1 MGAQPSV
8 FPHSTSSKG
17 LRVCEALHAGRF
29 PRMRQEGTRE
39 AFSLDRASLLL
50 LLQSFDIRR
59 RAEKLREAEE
69 RARKNAEASDGGPTH
84 LTSPYICTACI
95 IRRCEAQVMRK
106 DAVYFSRECE
116 SLEAELSRILDSGGR
131 RVLANF
137 IAFSSAKLSPGE
149 MQEASPY
156 PSKPPITARGR
167 CSNCRASEAERDAAH
182 AAACISCYKLEGL
195 CAFLETHAERIQA
208 AAALYSANTS
218 RSGVS
223 VHLARRPR
231 APAAAGSSQGPQQRA
246 LSLCGPLASNAGKP
260 NEGSSNSSRRGPR
273 VRRAETESMV
283 AAYSREPAKTTAA
296 PPLVSA
302 TPTPARD
309 HISAHR
315 PSPGHSSPACSP
327 ASSPPQPLTAALSLL
342 TAPLAQGA
350 EASSIGPR
358 NRPSS
363 RCFCTSRMQE
373 GVQRGSFTAT
383 EARAQ
388 PLKEARAYLALCLRS
403 RRLTLLPE
411 AGPGEIPCLSEMQLG
426 PPRLLPS
433 RLLLSLGFP
442 ALH

>member
-1 MGAQPSV
+1 M
-8 FPHSTSSKG
+8 STLETFKVADKG
-17 LRVCEALHAGRF
+17 KSFNFCAL
-29 PRMRQEGTRE
+29 PQ
-39 AFSLDRASLLL
+39 
-50 LLQSFDIRR
+50 
-59 RAEKLREAEE
+59 
-69 RARKNAEASDGGPTH
+69 
-84 LTSPYICTACI
+84 
-95 IRRCEAQVMRK
+95 

-182 AAACISCYKLEGL
+182 AVRSRKGSSELAFICPAWNPPQAACISCYKLEGL

-208 AAALYSANTS
+208 AAQDYAWATEAGGGARTLPQQTGSQAETEGCDTIGQKPCVCCIPRFLTLSASPFLLQALYSANTS

-342 TAPLAQGA
+342 TAPLAQCGA
-350 EASSIGPR
+350 
-358 NRPSS
+358 
-363 RCFCTSRMQE
+363 
-373 GVQRGSFTAT
+373 VRG
-383 EARAQ
+383 
-388 PLKEARAYLALCLRS
+388 
-403 RRLTLLPE
+403 
-411 AGPGEIPCLSEMQLG
+411 
-426 PPRLLPS
+426 
-433 RLLLSLGFP
+433 
-442 ALH
+442 